1 MLFKSKIKLFRK
13 YLKIYWLYFK
23 QYWKSRLIYKTDFA
37 LGFIGQAISLATSL
51 AFLTLIFTQ
60 VETLQGW
67 TYNEMLFLAGLGG
80 MIMNLHHIFF
90 FNIFHLGKEYIVTG
104 DMDRFLLRPLS
115 PLFQVYADNVS
126 DNNLSKFIINA
137 ALIVYAG
144 TEIGIVV
151 TPIMILYGLGAVISG
166 VMLFSST
173 YLLFATT
180 AFWTGKSESAI
191 WLIFRVS
198 DFRKYPF
205 NIYGIAIQIILI
217 TIIPLALASFFPAT
231 FFLGKDSWT
240 NWQILSIFAGPV
252 FFLMSYRFWKYGM
265 SNYSSTGS

>member
-1 MLFKSKIKLFRK
+1 MFKHKLKVLKK
-13 YLKIYWLYFK
+13 YIGIYWLYFR
-23 QYWKSRLIYKTDFA
+23 QYWKSRLIYKTDFT

-67 TYNEMLFLAGLGG
+67 TYNEMLFLAGLSGF
-80 MIMNLHHIFF
+80 IMNLHHIFL
-90 FNIFHLGKEYIVTG
+90 FNIFHLGQDYIVTG

-115 PLFQVYADNVS
+115 PLFQVYADSIS
-126 DNNLSKFIINA
+126 DNNLSKFVING

-144 TEIGIVV
+144 LQIGITL
-151 TPIMILYGLGAVISG
+151 TPVMLLYGIGTIISG
-166 VMLFSST
+166 VLVFAST

-198 DFRKYPF
+198 DFRKYPYS
-205 NIYGIAIQIILI
+205 IYGVAIQIILI
-217 TIIPLALASFFPAT
+217 TIIPLAFASFFPAT
-231 FFLGKDSWT
+231 FFLGKEGWT
-240 NWQILSIFAGPV
+240 NWQMVTLIVGPV
-252 FFLMSYRFWKYGM
+252 FFLISHKFWKFGL